1 MGHAGWS
8 DRMTL
13 FYVAVA
19 VASLAAWVWRD
30 LSVPNPLLQVRLLA
44 RPEIGWANACYV
56 ALALGAFQGGQIMAL
71 FGQQAPETGAGL
83 GLSAT
88 AAGFLLLP
96 ANFKIGRAS
105 CRERVCQ
112 YG

>member
-1 MGHAGWS
+1 
-8 DRMTL
+8 MTL
-13 FYVAVA
+13 VYGAVA
-19 VASLAAWVWRD
+19 VAALGAWVWRE
-30 LSVPNPLLQVRLLA
+30 LGVPNPLLQVRLLA

-96 ANFKIGRAS
+96 ANFITAADRKSTRLNS
-105 CRERVCQ
+105 SH
-112 YG
+112 